1 MESLIRVK
9 ANGQITLPASLRRA
23 IQLELGDYVE
33 IKVVGDSL
41 LLTPRVLV
49 DKSQAYFWTE
59 AWQAGER
66 QADAD
71 IAAGRVAAFDD
82 VDDLIADLDAK

>member
-41 LLTPRVLV
+41 VLTPRVLV

-82 VDDLIADLDAK
+82 VDDLIADLDAE